1 MPLRLNNLADNPG
14 ATKQRKRVGRGI
26 GSGLGKT
33 CGKGHKGQKA
43 RAGGSIR
50 RGFEGGQT
58 PIYRTT
64 PKSGFTNKFKI
75 ERVPLNLG
83 DLQMWADMGRIRL
96 PGPDEPPLTMKDLTD
111 SGIVNFTKT
120 LKKGVK
126 LLAKGKE
133 LLRAPVHLE
142 VMGASREAI
151 AAVEARGGAVTA
163 RYYNRLG
170 LRALLKPD
178 KFEAKGVP
186 KRAAPPPKLM
196 PFYLDPERRGYL
208 APEMQLRRL
217 ERERAAVGGADAAP

>member
-1 MPLRLNNLADNPG
+1 LR
-14 ATKQRKRVGRGI
+14 
-26 GSGLGKT
+26 
-33 CGKGHKGQKA
+33 
-43 RAGGSIR
+43 
-50 RGFEGGQT
+50 
-58 PIYRTT
+58 
-64 PKSGFTNKFKI
+64 
-75 ERVPLNLG
+75 
-83 DLQMWADMGRIRL
+83 WAQ
-96 PGPDEPPLTMKDLTD
+96 
-111 SGIVNFTKT
+111 
-120 LKKGVK
+120 
-126 LLAKGKE
+126 GKE